1 MRKLL
6 DSRIKLAVALIILVF
21 FTGVVGFRFLYD
33 YTWVDALYMTIIT
46 VSTVGYG
53 EVQPMGPYGKL
64 FTSVFIISGLF
75 IFGFGLSTI
84 TEHILNKNNIGNL
97 KRNKMR
103 KRIDSLKDHV
113 IVCGYGQNGKMAVQ
127 KLVDYRKNFVIIDEN
142 EEVFQGIE
150 NDDNLNYI
158 VGNATEDEIL
168 ESAGVDKASTLICAL
183 PRDAD
188 NLFIVLS
195 ARQLKKDLKIIS
207 RATEENSYK
216 KLKLAGADNVIMPD
230 RIGGSHMA
238 SLVVVPD
245 LVEFL
250 DNLSVSGE
258 QDSINVE
265 QISFSKICSDGIEK
279 TIAETDIRKKT
290 GCSIIGYKSPSGAY
304 VVNPEPSL
312 KLEKESKLIMIG
324 RPEQIESLKKYYSV

>member
-1 MRKLL
+1 MRRLI
-6 DSRIKLAVALIILVF
+6 DSRLKLAIVLIILVF
-21 FTGVVGFRFLYD
+21 ITGVMGFRFLYD
-33 YTWVDALYMTIIT
+33 YAWIDALYMTIIT
-46 VSTVGYG
+46 ISTVGYG
-53 EVQPMGPYGKL
+53 EVQPMGTYGKI
-64 FTSVFIISGLF
+64 FTSVFIVSGLF

-97 KRNKMR
+97 KRNKMK
-103 KRIDSLKDHV
+103 KRIDSLKDHI
-113 IVCGYGQNGKMAVQ
+113 IVCGYGQNGKQAVQ
-127 KLVDYRKNFVIIDEN
+127 KLLDYRKNFVIIDEN
-142 EEVFQGIE
+142 EDVFQGIH
-150 NDDNLNYI
+150 DDHLNYI

-168 ESAGVDKASTLICAL
+168 ENAGVERASTLICAL

-265 QISFSKICSDGIEK
+265 QISFSRICADGIEK
-279 TIAETDIRKKT
+279 TIAETDIRKNT
-290 GCSIIGYKSPSGAY
+290 GCSIIGYKSPSGTY

-324 RPEQIESLKKYYSV
+324 RPEQIESLKKYYSI

>member
-1 MRKLL
+1 MRKLI
-6 DSRIKLAVALIILVF
+6 DSRIKLAIVLIVLVF
-21 FTGVVGFRFLYD
+21 LTGIVGFRYLYD
-33 YTWVDALYMTIIT
+33 YSWVNALYMTIIT
-46 VSTVGYG
+46 ISTVGYG
-53 EVQPMGPYGKL
+53 EVQPMDTYGKI
-64 FTSVFIISGLF
+64 FTSLFIVSGLF

-97 KRNKMR
+97 KLNRMK
-103 KRIDSLKDHV
+103 KKIDSFKDHI
-113 IVCGYGQNGKMAVQ
+113 IVCGYGQNGKQAAQ
-127 KLVDYRKNFVIIDEN
+127 KLVDYRKDFVVIDEN
-142 EEVFQGIE
+142 EEVFMGVE
-150 NDDNLNYI
+150 DNGFNYI
-158 VGNATEDEIL
+158 IGNATEDEVL
-168 ESAGVDKASTLICAL
+168 VNAGIERASTLICAL

-195 ARQLKKDLKIIS
+195 ARQLNKGLRIIS

-250 DNLSVSGE
+250 DNLSVSG
-258 QDSINVE
+258 QHDSINVE
-265 QISFSKICSDGIEK
+265 QIPFSKVCADGIEK
-279 TIAETDIRKKT
+279 TIAETDIRKRT
-290 GCSIIGYKSPSGAY
+290 GCSIIGYKSPSGSY
-304 VVNPEPSL
+304 VVNPEPGL

-324 RPEQIESLKKYYSV
+324 RPDQIESLKKLYSV

>member
-1 MRKLL
+1 MRKLI
-6 DSRIKLAVALIILVF
+6 DSNLKLAIVLIIMVF
-21 FTGVVGFRFLYD
+21 ITGVVGFHFLYD
-33 YTWVDALYMTIIT
+33 YSWVDALYMTIIT

-53 EVQPMGPYGKL
+53 EVQPMGAYGKI

-97 KRNKMR
+97 KRNKM
-103 KRIDSLKDHV
+103 KKKIDSFKDHV
-113 IVCGYGQNGKMAVQ
+113 IVCGYGQNGKEAVQ
-127 KLVDYRKNFVIIDEN
+127 KLIDYRKDFVIIDRN
-142 EEVFQGIE
+142 EEILHGIE
-150 NDDNLNYI
+150 DDQLNYI
-158 VGNATEDEIL
+158 VGNATEDEVLIT
-168 ESAGVDKASTLICAL
+168 AGIERASTLICAL

-195 ARQLKKDLKIIS
+195 ARQLKNDLKIIS

-250 DNLSVSGE
+250 DNLSVSGRH
-258 QDSINVE
+258 DSINVE
-265 QISFSKICSDGIEK
+265 QIPFSKVCSDGLEK

-290 GCSIIGYKSPSGAY
+290 GCSIIGYKSPSGSY

-324 RPEQIESLKKYYSV
+324 RPDQIESLKKYYSV

>member
-1 MRKLL
+1 MRRLVDSKL
-6 DSRIKLAVALIILVF
+6 KLAIVLIIFVF
-21 FTGVVGFRFLYD
+21 ITGIIGFRFLYD
-33 YTWVDALYMTIIT
+33 YSWVDALYMTIIT

-53 EVQPMGPYGKL
+53 EVQPMDTYGKI

-97 KRNKMR
+97 KRNKMK
-103 KRIDSLKDHV
+103 KRIDSFKGHI
-113 IVCGYGQNGKMAVQ
+113 IVCGYGQNGKEAVQ
-127 KLVDYRKNFVIIDEN
+127 KLVDYRKDFVIIDQN
-142 EEVFQGIE
+142 EEVFHGIGSE
-150 NDDNLNYI
+150 NLNYI
-158 VGNATEDEIL
+158 VGNATEDEVL
-168 ESAGVDKASTLICAL
+168 EAAGIDRASTLICTL

-195 ARQLKKDLKIIS
+195 ARQLNKNLKIIS

-250 DNLSVSGE
+250 DNLSVSGKH
-258 QDSINVE
+258 DSINVE
-265 QISFSKICSDGIEK
+265 QIPFFKVCADGIEK
-279 TIAETDIRKKT
+279 TIAETDIRKNT

>member
-1 MRKLL
+1 MRKLI
-6 DSRIKLAVALIILVF
+6 DSNLKLAIVLIIMVF
-21 FTGVVGFRFLYD
+21 ITGVVGFHFLYD
-33 YTWVDALYMTIIT
+33 YSWIDALYMTIIT

-53 EVQPMGPYGKL
+53 EVQPMGAYGKI

-97 KRNKMR
+97 KRNKM
-103 KRIDSLKDHV
+103 KKKIDSFKDHV
-113 IVCGYGQNGKMAVQ
+113 IVCGYGQNGKEAVQ
-127 KLVDYRKNFVIIDEN
+127 KLIDYRKDFVIIDRN
-142 EEVFQGIE
+142 EEILHGIE
-150 NDDNLNYI
+150 DDQLNYI
-158 VGNATEDEIL
+158 VGNATEDEVLIT
-168 ESAGVDKASTLICAL
+168 AGIERASTLICAL

-195 ARQLKKDLKIIS
+195 ARQLKNDLKIIS

-250 DNLSVSGE
+250 DNLSVSGRH
-258 QDSINVE
+258 DSINVE
-265 QISFSKICSDGIEK
+265 QIPFSKVCSDGLEK

-290 GCSIIGYKSPSGAY
+290 GCSIIGYKSPSGSY

-324 RPEQIESLKKYYSV
+324 RPDQIESLKKYYSV

>member
-1 MRKLL
+1 MRKLV
-6 DSRIKLAVALIILVF
+6 DSNLKLAIVLIIMVF
-21 FTGVVGFRFLYD
+21 ITGIVGFHFLYD

-53 EVQPMGPYGKL
+53 EVQPMGAYGKI

-97 KRNKMR
+97 KRNKM
-103 KRIDSLKDHV
+103 KKKIDSFKDHV
-113 IVCGYGQNGKMAVQ
+113 IVCGYGQNGKEAVQ
-127 KLVDYRKNFVIIDEN
+127 KLIDYRKDFVIIDQN
-142 EEVFQGIE
+142 EEVLQGIE
-150 NDDNLNYI
+150 DDQLNYI
-158 VGNATEDEIL
+158 VGNANEDEVL
-168 ESAGVDKASTLICAL
+168 MTAGIDRASTLICAL

-250 DNLSVSGE
+250 DNLSVSGRH
-258 QDSINVE
+258 DSINVE
-265 QISFSKICSDGIEK
+265 QIPFSKVCSDGIEK

-290 GCSIIGYKSPSGAY
+290 GCSIIGYKSPSGSY

-324 RPEQIESLKKYYSV
+324 RPDQIESLKKYYSV

>member
-1 MRKLL
+1 MRRLVDSKL
-6 DSRIKLAVALIILVF
+6 KLAIVLIILVF
-21 FTGVVGFRFLYD
+21 VSGLVGFRFLYD

-46 VSTVGYG
+46 ISTVGYG
-53 EVQPMGPYGKL
+53 EVQPMDPYGKI
-64 FTSVFIISGLF
+64 FTSIFIISGLF

-103 KRIDSLKDHV
+103 KRIDSLKDHI
-113 IVCGYGQNGKMAVQ
+113 IVCGYGQNGKQAVQ
-127 KLVDYRKNFVIIDEN
+127 KLVDYRKDFVIIDDN
-142 EEVFQGIE
+142 EEVFHNLEGE
-150 NDDNLNYI
+150 NLNYI

-168 ESAGVDKASTLICAL
+168 ETARIDRASTLICAL

-265 QISFSKICSDGIEK
+265 QIPFSKICADGIEK
-279 TIAETDIRKKT
+279 TIAETDIRKNT
-290 GCSIIGYKSPSGAY
+290 GCSVIGYKSPSGTY

>member
-1 MRKLL
+1 MRRLI
-6 DSRIKLAVALIILVF
+6 DSRLKLAIVLIILVF
-21 FTGVVGFRFLYD
+21 ITGVLGFRFLYD
-33 YTWVDALYMTIIT
+33 YAWIDALYMTIIT
-46 VSTVGYG
+46 ISTVGYG
-53 EVQPMGPYGKL
+53 EVQPMGTYGKI
-64 FTSVFIISGLF
+64 FTSVFIVSGLF

-97 KRNKMR
+97 KRNKMK
-103 KRIDSLKDHV
+103 KRIDSLKDHI
-113 IVCGYGQNGKMAVQ
+113 IVCGYGQNGKQAVQ
-127 KLVDYRKNFVIIDEN
+127 KLLDYRKNFVIIDEN
-142 EEVFQGIE
+142 EDVFQGIQ
-150 NDDNLNYI
+150 DDHLNYI
-158 VGNATEDEIL
+158 VGNATEDDIL
-168 ESAGVDKASTLICAL
+168 VNAGVERASTLICAL

-265 QISFSKICSDGIEK
+265 QISFSRICADGMEK
-279 TIAETDIRKKT
+279 TIAETDIRKNT
-290 GCSIIGYKSPSGAY
+290 GCSIIGYKSPSGTY

-324 RPEQIESLKKYYSV
+324 RPEQIESLKKYYSI

>member
-1 MRKLL
+1 MTRLL
-6 DSRIKLAVALIILVF
+6 DSKLKLAIVLIILVF
-21 FTGVVGFRFLYD
+21 FTGLIGFRYLHD
-33 YTWVDALYMTIIT
+33 HTWVDALYMTIIT
-46 VSTVGYG
+46 LSTVGYG

-84 TEHILNKNNIGNL
+84 TEYVLNKNNIGNL
-97 KRNKMR
+97 KRNKMK
-103 KRIDSLKDHV
+103 KRIDSFMDHV
-113 IVCGYGQNGKMAVQ
+113 IVCGYGQNGKEAVQ
-127 KLVDYRKNFVIIDEN
+127 KLIDYRKDFVIIERN
-142 EEVFQGIE
+142 EEVFQGIG
-150 NDDNLNYI
+150 NKDLNYI
-158 VGNATEDEIL
+158 VGNATEDEML
-168 ESAGVDKASTLICAL
+168 QTAGIERASTLICAL

-250 DNLSVSGE
+250 DNLSVSGRH
-258 QDSINVE
+258 DSINVE
-265 QISFSKICSDGIEK
+265 QIPFSKVCSDGVEK

-290 GCSIIGYKSPSGAY
+290 GCSIIGYKSPSGNY

-324 RPEQIESLKKYYSV
+324 RPDQIESLKKYYHV

>member
-1 MRKLL
+1 MRQLL
-6 DSRIKLAVALIILVF
+6 ESRIRLAVVLIIMVF
-21 FTGVVGFRFLYD
+21 VTGIVGFRFLYD
-33 YTWVDALYMTIIT
+33 YTWIDAVYMTIIT

-53 EVQPMGPYGKL
+53 EVQPMGAYGKL
-64 FTSVFIISGLF
+64 FTSFFIISGLF

-97 KRNKMR
+97 KRNKMK
-103 KRIDSLKDHV
+103 KRIDSLSDHI
-113 IVCGYGQNGKMAVQ
+113 IVCGYGQNGKQAVQ
-127 KLVDYRKNFVIIDEN
+127 KLLDYRKDFVIIDDH
-142 EEVFQGIE
+142 EEVFQNLE
-150 NDDNLNYI
+150 DERLNYI
-158 VGNATEDEIL
+158 VGNATEDEVL
-168 ESAGVDKASTLICAL
+168 VQAGVDRASTLICAL

-265 QISFSKICSDGIEK
+265 QVSFSRICADGVERSISE
-279 TIAETDIRKKT
+279 IDIRKKT
-290 GCSIIGYKSPSGAY
+290 GCSVIGYKSPTGTY
-304 VVNPEPSL
+304 VVNPEPSQRI
-312 KLEKESKLIMIG
+312 ERDSKLIMIG
-324 RPEQIESLKKYYSV
+324 RPDQIEHLKKYYSV

>member
-1 MRKLL
+1 MRQLI
-6 DSRIKLAVALIILVF
+6 DSRIRLAVVLIIMVF
-21 FTGVVGFRFLYD
+21 VTGIVGFRFLYD
-33 YTWVDALYMTIIT
+33 YTWIDALYMTIIT

-53 EVQPMGPYGKL
+53 EVQPMGAYGKL
-64 FTSVFIISGLF
+64 FTSFFIISGLF

-97 KRNKMR
+97 KRIKMK
-103 KRIDSLKDHV
+103 KRIDSLNDHI
-113 IVCGYGQNGKMAVQ
+113 IVCGYGQNGKQAVQ
-127 KLVDYRKNFVIIDEN
+127 KLMDYRKDFVIIDDH
-142 EEVFQGIE
+142 EEVFQNLE
-150 NDDNLNYI
+150 NDRLNYI
-158 VGNATEDEIL
+158 VGNATEDEVL
-168 ESAGVDKASTLICAL
+168 SLAGVERASTLICAL

-195 ARQLKKDLKIIS
+195 ARQLIKDLKIIS

-265 QISFSKICSDGIEK
+265 QISFSKICTDGVERSIS
-279 TIAETDIRKKT
+279 ETDIRKKT
-290 GCSIIGYKSPSGAY
+290 GCSVIGYKSPSGTY
-304 VVNPEPSL
+304 VVNPEPSQRI
-312 KLEKESKLIMIG
+312 ERDSKLIMIG
-324 RPEQIESLKKYYSV
+324 RPDQIEYLKKYYSV

>member
-1 MRKLL
+1 MTRLVDSKL
-6 DSRIKLAVALIILVF
+6 KLAIVLIILVF
-21 FTGVVGFRFLYD
+21 VSGVVGFHFLYD
-33 YTWVDALYMTIIT
+33 YSWVDALYMTIIT
-46 VSTVGYG
+46 ISTVGYG
-53 EVQPMGPYGKL
+53 EVQPMDPYGKI

-75 IFGFGLSTI
+75 IFGFGFSTI

-103 KRIDSLKDHV
+103 KRIDSLKDHI
-113 IVCGYGQNGKMAVQ
+113 IVCGYGQNGKQAVQ
-127 KLVDYRKNFVIIDEN
+127 KLLNYRKDFVIIDRN
-142 EEVFQGIE
+142 EGVFQGME
-150 NDDNLNYI
+150 DDQLNYI
-158 VGNATEDEIL
+158 VGNATEDEVL
-168 ESAGVDKASTLICAL
+168 ETAGVGKASTLICAL

-258 QDSINVE
+258 HDSINVE

-290 GCSIIGYKSPSGAY
+290 GCSIIGYKSPSGTY

-324 RPEQIESLKKYYSV
+324 RPQQIDSLKKYYSV

>member
-1 MRKLL
+1 MRRLI
-6 DSRIKLAVALIILVF
+6 DSKIKLAVALIILVF
-21 FTGVVGFRFLYD
+21 ISGVVGFRFLYD
-33 YTWVDALYMTIIT
+33 YTWIDALYMTIIT

-53 EVQPMGPYGKL
+53 EVQPMDTYGKL

-97 KRNKMR
+97 KRNKMK
-103 KRIDSLKDHV
+103 KRIDSLKDHI
-113 IVCGYGQNGKMAVQ
+113 IVCGYGQNGKEAVQ
-127 KLVDYRKNFVIIDEN
+127 KLTDYRKDFVIIDDN
-142 EEVFQGIE
+142 EEVFQGIV
-150 NDDNLNYI
+150 DDKLNYI
-158 VGNATEDEIL
+158 VGNATEDEVL
-168 ESAGVDKASTLICAL
+168 VTAGVERASTLICAL

-258 QDSINVE
+258 HDSINVE
-265 QISFSKICSDGIEK
+265 QIPFSKVCSDGIEK
-279 TIAETDIRKKT
+279 TIAETDIRKNT
-290 GCSIIGYKSPSGAY
+290 GCSIIGYKSPSGTY

>member
-1 MRKLL
+1 MRQILE
-6 DSRIKLAVALIILVF
+6 SRIRLAIVLIILVILS
-21 FTGVVGFRFLYD
+21 GIVGFRFLYD

-46 VSTVGYG
+46 ISTVGYG
-53 EVQPMGPYGKL
+53 EVQPMGAYGKI

-97 KRNKMR
+97 KRNKMK
-103 KRIDSLKDHV
+103 KRIDSFKDHI
-113 IVCGYGQNGKMAVQ
+113 IVCGYGQNGKQAVQ
-127 KLVDYRKNFVIIDEN
+127 KLLDYRKDFVIIDEN
-142 EEVFQGIE
+142 EEVFNHIE
-150 NDDNLNYI
+150 NDRLNYI
-158 VGNATEDEIL
+158 VGNATEDEVLIT
-168 ESAGVDKASTLICAL
+168 AGVERASTLICAL

-195 ARQLKKDLKIIS
+195 ARQLKSDMRIIS

-265 QISFSKICSDGIEK
+265 QISFDKICTDGVER
-279 TIAETDIRKKT
+279 TISEIDIRKKT
-290 GCSIIGYKSPSGAY
+290 GCSIIGYKSPTGTY

-312 KLEKESKLIMIG
+312 KLERESKLIMIG